1 MTHGIATGISMT
13 AEELL
18 RLPRG
23 RARFELI
30 EGELTVMEPGGA
42 EHGAVAMEIGALLHA
57 HVREHRLGRAFG
69 AETGF
74 ILVPGEKPTIRAPD
88 AAFVARA
95 NAERIGRTEKYW
107 PEPPDL
113 AVEVVSPGDSFSA
126 VNAKAVAWLEAGTR
140 LVIVADPAAETVSVY
155 RSGEVLTR
163 RGEETVDA
171 GDVVPGWAPAARDY
185 FSTTNW

>member
-1 MTHGIATGISMT
+1 MSYAIDTGIQMS

-42 EHGAVAMEIGALLHA
+42 EHGAVAAMVAALLLPY
-57 HVREHRLGRAFG
+57 VRENDLGIVFG

-74 ILVPGEKPTIRAPD
+74 VLVPGNKPTIRAPD
-88 AAFVARA
+88 AAFVSRE
-95 NAERIGRTEKYW
+95 NVDRLGRTDKYW
-107 PEPPDL
+107 PEAPDL

-126 VNAKAVAWLEAGTR
+126 VNEKALAWLEAGTQV
-140 LVIVADPAAETVSVY
+140 VIVADPALRTVTVY
-155 RSGEVLTR
+155 RPGEVLTR
-163 RGEETVDA
+163 RGQEAVDV
-171 GDVVPGWAPAARDY
+171 GDVVAGCAPTADAL
-185 FSTTNW
+185 FG